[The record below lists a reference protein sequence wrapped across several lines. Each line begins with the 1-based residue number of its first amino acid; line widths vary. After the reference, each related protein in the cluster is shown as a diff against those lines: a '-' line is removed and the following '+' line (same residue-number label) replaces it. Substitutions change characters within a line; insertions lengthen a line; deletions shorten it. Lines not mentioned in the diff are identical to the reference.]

1 MIPLQPLDKD
11 GEKHLECSE
20 DRAREPQ
27 KDDAK
32 EADGEVY
39 VTTRRWKKVSITVTT
54 FLGNAF
60 LNAAIS
66 MISPFYPIVVSCK
79 DFDNITIIHR
89 GIETASSDLMSI
101 LRGQEELRNTYYTY
115 NQLIC
120 NTQPS

>member
-32 EADGEVY
+32 EADDEVY
-39 VTTRRWKKVSITVTT
+39 VIITRRWKKVSMTVTT
-54 FLGNAF
+54 FLGSAF
-60 LNAAIS
+60 LNGAMS

-79 DFDNITIIHR
+79 DCDNTITIHR
-89 GIETASSDLMSI
+89 GIETANSDRI
-101 LRGQEELRNTYYTY
+101 
-115 NQLIC
+115 I
-120 NTQPS
+120 